1 MPARAGA
8 ANWGFEMLN
17 ELNVF
22 VRAVELGSISAA
34 ARSLRLSAAAASHR
48 LLQLEDQVGARLLNR
63 TTRNLQP
70 TEAGHIFYEH
80 ALDVLRAVERAE
92 SSMATASGV
101 PTGVLKV
108 TAPLG
113 FGRRVL
119 APLVAE
125 FNEKYPKVEV
135 RLRLSDH
142 QVDLLAE
149 GIDIAVRMAVLTD
162 SSFVA
167 RKLVDCPRIVCASPR
182 YIEKFGAPQAPEDLV
197 EHNCLALRFP
207 GSAESRWSF
216 RSNEGVK
223 AVSVSGRFDADDG
236 DVLTQWALQGA
247 GIVLKP
253 YWEVAS
259 HLRNGELEPLLHGY
273 EAEPVSLSLL
283 YPHRQQLPVKVRVF
297 ADYLIGCIKPLI
309 EQPVHVA
316 PWGHSA

>member
-1 MPARAGA
+1 
-8 ANWGFEMLN
+8 MLN

-182 YIEKFGAPQAPEDLV
+182 YIEKFGAPQAPEDLAQ
-197 EHNCLALRFP
+197 HNCLALRFP

-216 RSNEGVK
+216 RSNEGTKTV
-223 AVSVSGRFDADDG
+223 AVSGRFDADDG

-253 YWEVAS
+253 YWEVAT
-259 HLRNGELEPLLHGY
+259 HLRNGELEPLLHGH

-316 PWGHSA
+316 PWGHGG

>member
-1 MPARAGA
+1 
-8 ANWGFEMLN
+8 MLN

-92 SSMATASGV
+92 SSMATASGL
-101 PTGVLKV
+101 PTGVLRV

-119 APLVAE
+119 APLVAD
-125 FNEKYPKVEV
+125 FSEKYPKVEV

-142 QVDLLAE
+142 AVDLLAE
-149 GIDIAVRMAVLTD
+149 GIDIAVRMSVLSD

-167 RKLVDCPRIVCASPR
+167 RKLVDCPRIVCAAPK
-182 YIEKFGAPQAPEDLV
+182 YIEKFGAPETPEDLTK
-197 EHNCLALRFP
+197 HNCLVLRFP

-216 RSNEGVK
+216 RGREGVK
-223 AVSVSGRFDADDG
+223 PVPVSGRFDADDG

-253 YWEVAS
+253 YWEVAT
-259 HLRNGELEPLLHGY
+259 HLRNGDLEPLLTDY

-297 ADYLIGCIKPLI
+297 ADHMIAAIKPLI

-316 PWGHSA
+316 PWGHSNP